1 MDYQYIEDLRALEDK
16 KEAKEKLV
24 EYAEQFGLKVKKTR
38 SFDNLVLDIEA
49 GLKELANEP
58 MPEDNEGLSISDLI
72 DADDDLAGKNDFV
85 EGHEGAKEEAKLLF
99 DAPTE
104 TPAVYEVKPS
114 LLIDGISAPIGEVV
128 VAVMDIEGKQI
139 VVQSPVKPINE
150 EALKEAI
157 QKIADSEAKTEEPI
171 IYAPY
176 IPVVVQ
182 EMFELPDNY
191 SPSLIK
197 IGPGAGYCTLPWWV
211 YEWIEKTP
219 DWKSKPNSFPHH
231 YGIDTIMS
239 LIYYIKRE
247 GSVRIRETRNSRFIV
262 LN

>member
-24 EYAEQFGLKVKKTR
+24 EYANQFGIKVKKTR

-49 GLKELANEP
+49 GLKELESEP

-85 EGHEGAKEEAKLLF
+85 EGHDGAKEEAKLLF
-99 DAPTE
+99 DGPTE
-104 TPAVYEVKPS
+104 TPAVYEVKPGDALVNS
-114 LLIDGISAPIGEVV
+114 ISAPVGDVV
-128 VAVMDIEGKQI
+128 VSVMHQDGADVI
-139 VVQSPVKPINE
+139 VEAPVEPISE
-150 EALKEAI
+150 EALDTAVQTIIE
-157 QKIADSEAKTEEPI
+157 TEL
-171 IYAPY
+171 
-176 IPVVVQ
+176 
-182 EMFELPDNY
+182 FELPENY

-197 IGPGAGYCTLPWWV
+197 IGPGAGYCTLPWWI
-211 YEWIEKTP
+211 YEWIAENP
-219 DWKSKPNSFPHH
+219 EWKSNPYSFPHH
-231 YGIDTIMS
+231 YGVDTLLS

-247 GSVRIRETRNSRFIV
+247 GQVRIRETRNSRFFV

>member
-24 EYAEQFGLKVKKTR
+24 SYADQFGIKVKKTR

-49 GLKELANEP
+49 GLKELASEP

-72 DADDDLAGKNDFV
+72 DADDDLTGKNDFV
-85 EGHEGAKEEAKLLF
+85 DGHEGGKEEAKLLF
-99 DAPTE
+99 DAPAE
-104 TPAVYEVKPS
+104 TPEVYEVKPS
-114 LLIDGISAPIGEVV
+114 NALVSSISAPVGDTVV
-128 VAVMDIEGKQI
+128 SVMTVDGADVI
-139 VVQSPVKPINE
+139 VESPVEPINE

-157 QKIADSEAKTEEPI
+157 QKIADSEK
-171 IYAPY
+171 
-176 IPVVVQ
+176 
-182 EMFELPDNY
+182 MFKLPENY

-211 YEWIEKTP
+211 YEWIEKNP

-231 YGIDTIMS
+231 YGVDTLLS

-247 GSVRIRETRNSRFIV
+247 GQVRIRETRNSSFVI
-262 LN
+262 LD